1 VLHNPYSS
9 RFLKCSTQAIFTC
22 ADIIR
27 GNAKVQERFA
37 HHQVFPI
44 GVPAPEKGA
53 ERFSNGEHKLY
64 IIDALLDFVLTN
76 STLSMF
82 DVRLAA
88 SECVQAYFYNHKPI
102 KMHFLNRAIEGHTSG
117 DDETSN
123 ILSILVG
130 GPRSSQSSEPYRFWF
145 AGVLLFHLV
154 FDDPE
159 AKRLVIKITD
169 GDESQGEEVIS
180 CIQAMTGNLIAAL
193 QSGEDDRICIGYLI
207 LLCGLLF
214 EDAEAVN
221 DFLAE
226 GAFVQAIVQIVQKAE
241 KGKDIVQG
249 LCTLLLGLIYE
260 FSTKDSPIPR
270 RDLHPL
276 LASTLGREQYIH
288 RLTRLREHSLL
299 RNFEVLPQNLS
310 STAPGSLP
318 SIYFDQITVD
328 FVRDNYS
335 RMLRA
340 IDRDPRMEVARTQE
354 GVDRDLV
361 DSLRAQLRDKSDAVQ
376 RAESDLSDRE
386 RRLNQEQSD
395 HRKSQETFKAELAR
409 IKNINAALQQG
420 HEADTERTNVEHRQA
435 ISRLREDHQRMVND
449 SHGQLEQA
457 QKEAQRVAQASVEN
471 QRLELAVLNRQI
483 EQLTEANRK
492 ATETIAL
499 LRNDANESAAS
510 AEKHASRISSLDTAK
525 DVLEE
530 NISQHITNVRRL
542 ERLLRESDLKLDATV
557 AAVKE
562 AQAEAI
568 TKEEARFAAQTELDD
583 LLIVLGDLEEK
594 RVNDKV

>member
-1 VLHNPYSS
+1 
-9 RFLKCSTQAIFTC
+9 
-22 ADIIR
+22 
-27 GNAKVQERFA
+27 
-37 HHQVFPI
+37 
-44 GVPAPEKGA
+44 
-53 ERFSNGEHKLY
+53 
-64 IIDALLDFVLTN
+64 
-76 STLSMF
+76 MF

-88 SECVQAYFYNHKPI
+88 SECIQAYFYNHKPI

-123 ILSILVG
+123 VLSILVG
-130 GPRSSQSSEPYRFWF
+130 GPRNSQSSEPYRFWF

-159 AKRLVIKITD
+159 AKKLVMKITD

-180 CIQAMTGNLIAAL
+180 CIQAMTGNLIATL
-193 QSGEDDRICIGYLI
+193 ESGEDDRICVGYLI

-226 GAFVQAIVQIVQKAE
+226 GAFVRAIVQNLQKADKSRE
-241 KGKDIVQG
+241 IAQG
-249 LCTLLLGLIYE
+249 LCALLLGLMYE
-260 FSTKDSPIPR
+260 FSTKDSPISR
-270 RDLHPL
+270 RDLHPF
-276 LASTLGREQYIH
+276 LASTLGREQYIQ
-288 RLTRLREHSLL
+288 RLTRLREHPLV
-299 RNFEVLPQNLS
+299 RNFEVLPQGLS
-310 STAPGSLP
+310 SPTPPGSSLP
-318 SIYFDQITVD
+318 PIYFDQVTVD

-340 IDRDPRMEVARTQE
+340 IDRDPRIEVLARTQE

-376 RAESDLSDRE
+376 KAASDLSDRE

-420 HEADTERTNVEHRQA
+420 HEADTERADAEHRLVV
-435 ISRLREDHQRMVND
+435 SRLREDQQRTAQD
-449 SHGQLEQA
+449 LTGQLEQA
-457 QKEAQRVAQASVEN
+457 QREAQLAAQASTEN
-471 QRLELAVLNRQI
+471 HRLSLAALNRQI
-483 EQLTEANRK
+483 EQLT
-492 ATETIAL
+492 ATTRTASETITL
-499 LRNDANESAAS
+499 LRQNAAESAATLAQQVS
-510 AEKHASRISSLDTAK
+510 QTTDLHTTK

-542 ERLLRESDLKLDATV
+542 ETLLRESDSKLAASAT
-557 AAVKE
+557 AVRE
-562 AQAEAI
+562 AQTRAEA
-568 TKEEARFAAQTELDD
+568 KEEARLAAQTELDD

-594 RVNDKV
+594 RVRDKVSMTKSHWRCVLMVTRNV